1 MSTSAQRKRL
11 IRMRRKYPVT
21 LLEIRER
28 MANQAACSNLPKV
41 RVLKDWYEDED
52 GNICRQVGA

>member
-1 MSTSAQRKRL
+1 
-11 IRMRRKYPVT
+11 MRRKYPVT